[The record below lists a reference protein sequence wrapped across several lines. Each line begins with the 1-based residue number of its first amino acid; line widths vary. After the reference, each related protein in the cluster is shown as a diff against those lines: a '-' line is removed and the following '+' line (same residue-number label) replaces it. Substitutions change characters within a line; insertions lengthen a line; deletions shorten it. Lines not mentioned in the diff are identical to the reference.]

1 MRKIV
6 YRPIL
11 NDSRIIDHLHIQ
23 KLANEAVQ
31 ELRIRHHWDAIQES
45 NNEIEHV
52 NHTFLTVSR
61 LNLSL
66 SETSSPLPPK
76 QKRSQSFD

>member
-11 NDSRIIDHLHIQ
+11 NDSRIIDHFHIQ

-61 LNLSL
+61 LNLWL
-66 SETSSPLPPK
+66 SRKLVGI
-76 QKRSQSFD
+76 RI